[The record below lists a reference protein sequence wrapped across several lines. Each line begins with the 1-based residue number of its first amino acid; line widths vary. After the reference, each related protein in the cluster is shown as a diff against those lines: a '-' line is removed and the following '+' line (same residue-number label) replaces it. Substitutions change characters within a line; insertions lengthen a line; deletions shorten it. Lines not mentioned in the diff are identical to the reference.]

1 MLTFS
6 PPPWRQDEL
15 RVSTYKQWMR
25 NKQNL
30 FQRCFHFHVLR
41 AWCASAFKNTVDR
54 PPFVLQMKTE
64 ILCFPGEPF
73 ERERRQLYI
82 DPATGGCL
90 MKISWSCPR
99 DGETDKQRGFCRA
112 ACQRAVEREEQSP
125 ALPCHKWI
133 SHILYSSL
141 HYSVGIYSGS
151 AGTYIAIW

>member
-41 AWCASAFKNTVDR
+41 AWCASAFKNTIDR

-90 MKISWSCPR
+90 MKISWSCPG
-99 DGETDKQRGFCRA
+99 DGETETSREVFAGQRARGQWRERSRAQPSHATNESATFCTA
-112 ACQRAVEREEQSP
+112 ACTTV
-125 ALPCHKWI
+125 
-133 SHILYSSL
+133 
-141 HYSVGIYSGS
+141 
-151 AGTYIAIW
+151 